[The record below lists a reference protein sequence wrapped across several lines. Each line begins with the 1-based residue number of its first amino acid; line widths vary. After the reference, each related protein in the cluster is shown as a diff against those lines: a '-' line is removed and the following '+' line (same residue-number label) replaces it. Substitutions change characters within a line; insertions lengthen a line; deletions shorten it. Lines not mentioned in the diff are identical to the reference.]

1 MEREFKGWIFMTF
14 LIIVMFAVLMSFGE
28 PYPTAEENTEECR
41 QMAVAMTKIC
51 P

>member
-1 MEREFKGWIFMTF
+1 VELRAWLIVSAGIGIFYGLAILSGNF
-14 LIIVMFAVLMSFGE
+14 PPDKEIV
-28 PYPTAEENTEECR
+28 EECR

>member
-1 MEREFKGWIFMTF
+1 MELRAWLIVSAGIGIFYGLAILSGNF
-14 LIIVMFAVLMSFGE
+14 PPDKEIV
-28 PYPTAEENTEECR
+28 EECR